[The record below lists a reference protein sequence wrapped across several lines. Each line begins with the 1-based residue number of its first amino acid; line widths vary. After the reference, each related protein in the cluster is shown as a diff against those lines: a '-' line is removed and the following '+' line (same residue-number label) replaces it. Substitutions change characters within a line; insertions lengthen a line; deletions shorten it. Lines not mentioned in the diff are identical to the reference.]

1 MKNDHLMKRFGDQMV
16 EVEHEVLGAIQRVP
30 HFKHDHPPV
39 RNVNQQ
45 FMDSFTSLERVA
57 LFITVRVGS
66 LGFFLIILFWTCV
79 WLTWNTVGPVNL
91 RFDPAPAFV
100 LWLFISNMIQIC
112 LMPLIMVGQNLLSR
126 HAEYRAESEY
136 EVNLKAEKEI
146 EVILVHL
153 EEQAAR
159 LERQGEL
166 ILQILKHLD
175 VPSGAGTNASVNGTN
190 S

>member
-1 MKNDHLMKRFGDQMV
+1 MKSEHLMKRFGDQMV

-30 HFKHDHPPV
+30 HFKHEHPPV

-45 FMDSFTSLERVA
+45 FMDSFSPLERAA

-66 LGFFLIILFWTCV
+66 LGFFLIILFWTCL
-79 WLTWNTVGPVNL
+79 WLTWNTLGPRNL

-100 LWLFISNMIQIC
+100 LWLFMSNLIQIC

-159 LERQGEL
+159 LERQGDL
-166 ILQILKHLD
+166 ILQILKQLD
-175 VPSGAGTNASVNGTN
+175 VPSGAGATASEKRTQT
-190 S
+190 

>member
-30 HFKHDHPPV
+30 HFKHEHPPV

-45 FMDSFTSLERVA
+45 FMESFSPLERVA
-57 LFITVRVGS
+57 LFITMRVGS
-66 LGFFLIILFWTCV
+66 MGFFLIILFWTFT
-79 WLTWNTVGPVNL
+79 WLTWNTLGPGNL

-146 EVILVHL
+146 EVILAHL
-153 EEQAAR
+153 EDQAAR

-166 ILQILKHLD
+166 ILQILKHVD
-175 VPSGAGTNASVNGTN
+175 APSGTVPTASAGGKGS
-190 S
+190 